1 MPGNLNDIAWTELLR
16 GNYHPSPRDWS
27 DHVIYFFLID
37 RFSEG
42 NEGVPGGTSMYSL
55 GDQNNAIQTD
65 GDAANWRAAGATW
78 LGGTLQGARSKIG
91 YLKRL
96 GVTALWV
103 SPVLRQRPGADDYH
117 GYGGQN
123 FLEVDPHFGT
133 LADLRALV
141 DDAHGVGIYVILDI
155 VLNHSGDVFGYA
167 ADRYDTEDPQTHIH
181 FMDPRWDGGLYPIAG
196 WRDGTGNPDLRFPD
210 KVSDPGSAVWPS
222 ELQGDG
228 VFTRKGHIV
237 DWNNPAEYLDGDFFG
252 YKDIHHGAG
261 SVDSYQPAAAL
272 EVLTKAY
279 QYWLAVA
286 DLDGFRV
293 DTVKHMDPGAMR
305 YFTSSIHEFAQSLGK
320 DSFFLVGEI
329 TLPRPDAIALMDT
342 TGLDAAIGL
351 DGVQDK
357 LEYSAKGW
365 TSPEEY
371 FALFANSYQVEKAS
385 HAWFRDHVLTSYD
398 DHDQV
403 RKGEGKERFAS
414 SPEGRALELA
424 VLAMNA
430 TTLGVPCIYYGSEQR
445 FDGAGGNDRYIREA
459 MFGGRFGPFRSQN
472 RHAFDE
478 TGEACTGLA
487 AVLAIRKQELALR
500 RGRQYLRQI
509 SDDGVNFW
517 FPRRIGSGRMT
528 SIVAWSRIMA
538 NREVVCAINTDCNA
552 SRSGWVTIDSSL
564 HLLGDE
570 YKYVYSTDAG
580 KLGIETAVLARNG
593 LAIEIEVPPAGFVIL
608 APA

>member
-1 MPGNLNDIAWTELLR
+1 MPANLNDIVWEDLLK

-27 DHVIYFFLID
+27 DHVFYFFLID
-37 RFSEG
+37 RFSDG
-42 NEGVPGGTSMYSL
+42 NEGVPAGTPLYSP
-55 GDQNNAIQTD
+55 GDQSNAIQSDT
-65 GDAANWRAAGATW
+65 DAANWRAAGATW

-91 YLKRL
+91 YLQRL

-103 SPVLRQRPGADDYH
+103 SPVLRQRPGAEDYH
-117 GYGGQN
+117 GYGAQN

-133 LADLRALV
+133 VADLRALV
-141 DDAHGVGIYVILDI
+141 DDAHSAGIQVILDI

-181 FMDPRWDGGLYPIAG
+181 FMDPRWDGGLYPVAG
-196 WRDGTGNPDLRFPD
+196 WRDGTGNPVLAFPD
-210 KVSDPGSAVWPS
+210 KVSDTRSAVWPG

-228 VFTRKGHIV
+228 VFTRQGHIAN
-237 DWNNPAEYLDGDFFG
+237 WSNPAEYLNGDFFG
-252 YKDIHHGAG
+252 YKDIHHGSG
-261 SVDSYQPAAAL
+261 PVDSYQPSAAL
-272 EVLTKAY
+272 EILTGAY
-279 QYWLAVA
+279 AYWLAVA

-293 DTVKHMDPGAMR
+293 DTAKHMDAGALR
-305 YFTSSIHEFAQSLGK
+305 YFTSAIHEFAQSLGK

-329 TLPRPDAIALMDT
+329 TLPRTDAIALMDT

-357 LEYSAKGW
+357 LEYSVKGW

-371 FALFANSYQVEKAS
+371 FTLFANSYQVEKES

-403 RKGEGKERFAS
+403 RKGDSKARFAS
-414 SPEGRALELA
+414 SPDGRALELA
-424 VLAMNA
+424 VLGMNA
-430 TTLGVPCIYYGSEQR
+430 TTLGVPCIYYGSEQC
-445 FDGAGGNDRYIREA
+445 FDGSGGNDRYIREA
-459 MFGGRFGPFRSQN
+459 MFGGRFGPFRSRD

-478 TGEACTGLA
+478 TGGTYTGLA

-509 SDDGVNFW
+509 SDDGSDFW
-517 FPRRIGSGRMT
+517 FPRRIGPGRMT

-538 NREVVCAINTDCNA
+538 DRELVCAINTDCDA
-552 SRSGWVTIDSSL
+552 TRSAWVTIDSRL
-564 HLLGDE
+564 HRVGDG
-570 YKYVYSTDAG
+570 YTYAYSTDAG
-580 KLGIETAVLARNG
+580 KLHFQTAAQARNG